1 MAMEYTV
8 GVTQVTSAKQELHRL
23 IDEMTKEQAEDLLD
37 FINMQKEPDT
47 LTPEEEAA
55 FEAGKAEIERGEFIT
70 REELLKKYDL

>member
-1 MAMEYTV
+1 M
-8 GVTQVTSAKQELHRL
+8 TQVTSAKHELHRL
-23 IDEMTKEQAEDLLD
+23 IGEMSTEEAEDLLD
-37 FINMQKEPDT
+37 FVNMQSEPDT